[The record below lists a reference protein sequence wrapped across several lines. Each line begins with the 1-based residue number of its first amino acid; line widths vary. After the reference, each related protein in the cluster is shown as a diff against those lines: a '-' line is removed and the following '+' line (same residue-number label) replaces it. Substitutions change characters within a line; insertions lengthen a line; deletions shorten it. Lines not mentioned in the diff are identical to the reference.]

1 MIKLTTSKNQE
12 EIAWDFSEI
21 FPNIKSPQ
29 IDETITA
36 LQNEA
41 NLLVETYKGKIAG
54 SEFSANRV
62 KELFEKEESFLET
75 LSELVAYASLSF
87 YAEMT
92 SEEVQSLF
100 NRVNAFQTN
109 INKQLAF
116 LSLEVGTLL
125 LMTPDLIKD
134 PLLSNYQHHM
144 ERIHR
149 NHAHKLSE
157 VEEQIMLEKDEF
169 GVNKWSELQ
178 SKWLNTRMMDVEVE
192 GKIKNLSYA
201 EANGLLSHPDRAT
214 RTSANK
220 AIYGL
225 LGKENEIFS
234 SALRNICGDWMNVT
248 KRRHYDSPMH
258 QSLISNDVDQNTIDN
273 LMKAIVSNVGVYQ
286 KYLTLKAKIMDLPK
300 LGNQDLVAPLLLGEN
315 KKFEWEEA
323 TKLVLEAY
331 NGFDP
336 TMAAMVQ
343 DMITRNHIDA
353 SPRFGKTNGAFCES
367 WYKGKSAFMLQSFTG
382 SMGNIYTLAHELGHA
397 CHAYLS
403 SQEQTLHNTNT
414 AMVVAEIASIFGELL
429 MTDLLLEKAE
439 TKVEKIKVL
448 AHVLDDAG
456 MATFQVSARFFFEQ
470 SLYDSIRQE
479 EFLSGEKISELWC
492 AGRDKIF
499 GNAVDWFDEMNW
511 EWAMKAHYYI
521 PNFRF
526 YNYPYVFANCFV
538 YALYQIY
545 KQEGASFV
553 PKFKKMLSAGSS
565 LSPKKI
571 GEIIGF
577 DISKPEF
584 WELGLQQYARFT
596 EDLEKLL

>member
-1 MIKLTTSKNQE
+1 MTTPKNQE

-21 FPNIKSPQ
+21 FPSINSPQ
-29 IDETITA
+29 IDETMKS
-36 LQNEA
+36 LQAQAE
-41 NLLVETYKGKIAG
+41 LLVETYKGKIAV
-54 SEFSANRV
+54 SEFSATQL
-62 KELFEKEESFLET
+62 KDLFEKEETFGAIF
-75 LSELVAYASLSF
+75 SELEAYAALSF

-92 SEEVQSLF
+92 NEEIQTLY
-100 NRVNAFQTN
+100 NRVNAFQTT
-109 INKQLAF
+109 IHKQLAF
-116 LSLEVGTLL
+116 LSLEIGALL
-125 LMTPDLIKD
+125 LMAPNLITD
-134 PLLSNYQHHM
+134 PILSNYKHHM

-169 GVNKWSELQ
+169 GVKKWSELQ

-192 GKIKNLSYA
+192 GEVKNLSYA
-201 EANGLLSHPDRAT
+201 EANGLISHPDRAT

-258 QSLISNDVDQNTIDN
+258 QSLISNDVDQETIDN

-286 KYLTLKAKIMDLPK
+286 KYLTLKAKIMKLPK

-315 KKFEWEEA
+315 KTYQWEQA

-336 TMAAMVQ
+336 AMATMVQ
-343 DMITRNHIDA
+343 DMITRKHIDA

-367 WYKGKSAFMLQSFTG
+367 WYKGKSAFMLQTFTG
-382 SMGNIYTLAHELGHA
+382 SVGNIYTLAHELGHA
-397 CHAYLS
+397 CHAYLN
-403 SQEQTLHNTNT
+403 SQNQTLHNTNT

-429 MTDLLLEKAE
+429 MTDLLLEKAQSNE
-439 TKVEKIKVL
+439 EKIKVL

-456 MATFQVSARFFFEQ
+456 MATFQVSARLFFEQ
-470 SLYDSIRQE
+470 SLYDSIQQE

-499 GNAVDWFDEMNW
+499 GDAVEWFDEMNW
-511 EWAMKAHYYI
+511 EWAMKGHYYI

-545 KQEGASFV
+545 KQEGKSFV

-565 LSPKKI
+565 LSPKQI

-596 EDLEKLL
+596 NDLEKFL